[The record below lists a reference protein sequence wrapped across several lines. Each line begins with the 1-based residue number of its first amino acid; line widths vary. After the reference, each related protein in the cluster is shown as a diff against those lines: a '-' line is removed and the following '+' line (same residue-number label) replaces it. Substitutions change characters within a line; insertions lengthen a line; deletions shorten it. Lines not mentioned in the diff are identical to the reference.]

1 MNKKKKLA
9 TAGIIIGVIL
19 LMLAW
24 WRRGRGPLILEI
36 KSTQSHHDE
45 ISVDI
50 LIKNKGEDKPYTPLQ
65 ANASVSGQLDMM
77 ATLLDGDE
85 AYTYMEYKINGFN
98 YTTGYA
104 PSYGVRIDTEGL
116 PEGWNQL
123 LVIGYKDEKLAGV
136 KQVIFK
142 VDNKQEIKPRAD
154 RLGRSYGLEEV
165 PSYKRAYIPVL
176 MYHDFQEEISKEQ
189 ESAVV
194 HPDLFE
200 DQLRILLA
208 SGYTPISFK
217 DLDAYIRGEGGLPL
231 KPIIITA
238 DDGYLSNYETAFPI
252 LKKYNVPA
260 TFFVTTR
267 YVGVDTMSPH
277 FTWDQAKEMEESG
290 LIDIQSHSH
299 GHILL
304 STIPDDEIRHQ
315 VDVSFG
321 IIEQKLGRRDVKV
334 LAYPQFYCSNNTKEI
349 LEEEGVDLQITRLAR
364 GRKPATEPTNV
375 QRIHVANDTSPEE
388 LIKAIKKLTR

>member
-1 MNKKKKLA
+1 
-9 TAGIIIGVIL
+9 
-19 LMLAW
+19 MLIQ

-36 KSTQSHHDE
+36 KSALSHHDE

-50 LIKNKGEDKPYTPLQ
+50 LIKNKVEDKPYSPLG
-65 ANASVSGQLDMM
+65 ADLAVSGQVDMM
-77 ATLLDGDE
+77 VDLLDSDE

-104 PSYGVRIDTEGL
+104 PSYGVRVDTQEL

-123 LVIGYKDEKLAGV
+123 LVVGYKEEELAGV

-176 MYHDFQEEISKEQ
+176 MYHDFQEDITEEQ
-189 ESAVV
+189 ASAVV

-200 DQLRILLA
+200 DQLKILLE
-208 SGYTPISFK
+208 SGYTPINFK
-217 DLDAYIRGEGGLPL
+217 DLNSYIGGEGGLPL

-252 LKKYNVPA
+252 LKKYQVPA

-267 YVGVDTMSPH
+267 YVGVDTMSAH

-299 GHILL
+299 GHMLL

-334 LAYPQFYCSNNTKEI
+334 LAYPQFYCSDNTKRI
-349 LEEEGVDLQITRLAR
+349 LGEEEVDLQITRLAR
-364 GRKPATEPTNV
+364 GRKPATEPDNI